1 VKATSM
7 GVITLSTSNII
18 MDKLFVGGIIPRTDA
33 LIDGLIHKEA
43 CYSICA
49 LTNNNI
55 CSDTKLKN
63 SIAAGC
69 PYAGFVAPG
78 SSCDDNDDE

>member
-1 VKATSM
+1 M
-7 GVITLSTSNII
+7 GVATLSTSNVV

-33 LIDGLIHKEA
+33 LMGGLIHKEA

-49 LTNNNI
+49 LESGNLCTN
-55 CSDTKLKN
+55 TKLKN

-69 PYAGFVAPG
+69 PYAGFIAPG
-78 SSCDDNDDE
+78 SSCYDNDDE